1 MSRMGRDRRG
11 TEARHALL
19 LVPMLSLFALASP
32 GDASGQKLEEY
43 DYENLGL
50 KAIGVDVVWVNAK
63 DAKGAVGFGFRADL
77 GFLGPYV
84 RVVPRFAH
92 WKSDIEDQSVA
103 RFERNLE
110 ELCTPPGCEIDL
122 GDLKRDYWIVGLDLH
137 WTLPSVMVAP
147 YLGAGLDL
155 YVLNDS
161 GQAIKGTFLDDA
173 VVTAGLS
180 AVAGLQADVSNHLRL
195 RADLRGTL
203 VTSASNVA
211 IYAGLDYVF

>member
-1 MSRMGRDRRG
+1 MRRAVGEEKGTVTSRI
-11 TEARHALL
+11 LL
-19 LVPMLSLFALASP
+19 LLPVVALAMLAAPS
-32 GDASGQKLEEY
+32 DAGAQKLEEY

-50 KAIGVDVVWVNAK
+50 KAIGVDIVWVNAK

-84 RVVPRFAH
+84 RVVPRFAY

-103 RFERNLE
+103 RFEQNLE
-110 ELCTPPGCEIDL
+110 DLCTPPGCTIDL
-122 GDLKRDYWIVGLDLH
+122 GELKRDYWIVGLDFQ
-137 WTLPSVMVAP
+137 WTLPSPVVAP
-147 YLGAGLDL
+147 YLGAGADL

-180 AVAGLQADVSNHLRL
+180 AVAGLQATVAKHLRL

-211 IYAGLDYVF
+211 VYAGLDYVF